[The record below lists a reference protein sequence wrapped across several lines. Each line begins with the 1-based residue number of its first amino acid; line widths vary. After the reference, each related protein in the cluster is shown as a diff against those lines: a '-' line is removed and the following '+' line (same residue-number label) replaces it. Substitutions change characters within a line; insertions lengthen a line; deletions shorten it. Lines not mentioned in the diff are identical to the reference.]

1 MTDTEKNSVFK
12 KAVGKIDRSNAV
24 ISLRGV
30 KKAFGDMTVL
40 KGVDLDVFKGENVVV
55 LGRSGSGKSV
65 LIKIIVGLLQPDSGT
80 VAVLGE
86 DVGALDAPA
95 LRELRSKIGFSF
107 QSSALYDGM
116 NVRANLEFPLVR
128 NKRNLTRKEIDE
140 AIAQVLDD
148 VGLAKTLNQ
157 MPSELSGG
165 QKKRIGIA
173 RTLILRPEIMLY
185 DEPTAGL
192 DPVTSEEINDLIN
205 EVQERY
211 NSSAVIITHDLTCAR
226 STGDRVVML
235 SEGQFIRQGSFDE
248 VFKTDDPRVQNF
260 YNYNFITKA

>member
-1 MTDTEKNSVFK
+1 MPDEAK
-12 KAVGKIDRSNAV
+12 KAGKKPPGKIDRKDAV
-24 ISLRGV
+24 ISLKGV
-30 KKAFGDMTVL
+30 QKAFGDMAVL

-80 VAVLGE
+80 VRVLGE
-86 DVGALDAPA
+86 DVDALDAKA
-95 LRELRSKIGFSF
+95 LRVLRSKIGFSF

-128 NKRNLTRKEIDE
+128 NKRSLSRKEVDE

-148 VGLAKTLNQ
+148 VGLSQTINQ
-157 MPSELSGG
+157 MPAELSGG

-173 RTLILRPEIMLY
+173 RTLILHPEIMLY

-205 EVQERY
+205 EVQQRY

-248 VFKTDDPRVQNF
+248 VFETDDPRVQNF
-260 YNYNFITKA
+260 YNYNFITKT